1 MSYTFSFYNS
11 HSLEIKD
18 LQPWTKC
25 SHNSDDIQHMA
36 ILFSRR
42 SDEWQIWGYTVTFQ
56 FRDFLYTPL
65 LCWTHWINI
74 FAMWVKYQFG
84 SRCTMHYGD
93 VGWVSR
99 RECQRRYLLHLQ
111 KVVTSSIEILAT
123 KSVSSFCAKLSSLFP
138 LSSPSPQTCLAW
150 QRSLLGVSD
159 LSRHVGLVYIC
170 LLLKYVN
177 QLLLGNDGQGKKDQQ
192 RCHRV
197 GTMVNLH
204 WWCIM

>member
-56 FRDFLYTPL
+56 YRDFLYTPL

-84 SRCTMHYGD
+84 SRWHAQPIMVMLAEYWGESVNDDIFCIY
-93 VGWVSR
+93 
-99 RECQRRYLLHLQ
+99 QRWSPAQLKYWQQKVFQVFVQSFRAFFPFPVLHL
-111 KVVTSSIEILAT
+111 
-123 KSVSSFCAKLSSLFP
+123 KLL
-138 LSSPSPQTCLAW
+138 
-150 QRSLLGVSD
+150 
-159 LSRHVGLVYIC
+159 
-170 LLLKYVN
+170 
-177 QLLLGNDGQGKKDQQ
+177 
-192 RCHRV
+192 
-197 GTMVNLH
+197 
-204 WWCIM
+204 